1 MGVNKISPNRRN
13 SISVTSHSRAHHGHR
28 RRAHSIA
35 PGDNLSPTARAR
47 RSLAP
52 RKSILKAAANTTDDG
67 EDRTQAMDMT
77 SIVRFEADNSR
88 KSLGRRVSFANHAH
102 VRLFEVPEQ
111 NTNSTGSPQSSPA
124 AEISGHGGTNDENA
138 YPGAAGFRRHSSI
151 RRSIA
156 FSEGGGEESM
166 DMDSDDTGYSPDAFF
181 RASNTQEVADDTQD
195 FGYEDEEDYGD
206 GADMDVTEAMSHNIL
221 RKRSLS
227 LGGPRE
233 PLGNLTVSRASLDNQ
248 TEDEHGQNK
257 EQSFVEED
265 SAQSH
270 SLSSVGDTSQ
280 PMEFTVP
287 LVRPPEPPS
296 EAWLA
301 LRAVTHSGNTPYIPS
316 SDDEENGGDGVV
328 RDMDL
333 SDAVSRL
340 QAARASMGP
349 ENPDGG
355 DDQPNSFTSTEDS
368 FGEEN
373 SRADDEGNQT
383 INVTQLIRRISLA
396 PSTGDSTME
405 VTSVYGEQGEA
416 SASKIPSP
424 IPATDSLEVPHQ
436 THASAAKPL
445 SPTPAGTE
453 SEPPTLAEPR
463 NIAAAPQTFSFIPRP
478 RTPATTGRPPS
489 PSKANSLLPSPK
501 KFTANFAPPASRPV
515 PEKRS
520 ATAAQIPDGRS
531 SPAKKPSGP
540 RKLTAGL
547 TRHDLPQPSST
558 SKLSPNKPARPQVKQ
573 GTQSEAGP
581 GKRAS
586 LGLRRPSGYLARRK
600 SFGGTGTPLS
610 ADGASQSS
618 RPSSPNKQAMGARRM
633 SIAVT
638 RDVEGVPP
646 QFDVSAQKDNARG
659 DRIARDPSAAE
670 DTAELAEQ
678 TETQATPSPEPQKMS
693 VVNKSSHNDQAGEP
707 SPLLSSQQVLVEDS
721 TPDVAEDMGDD
732 ADDEV
737 PQNSLPVGESTTE
750 ATEQWREDVQRA
762 GSDGEEGPPISIE
775 QFFEM
780 TGIRFMDE
788 IAAPRRQSIHP
799 SVLRPSRR
807 ASVEGQIPLAEYMV
821 AMAVD
826 VPQLELYT
834 HVSKDL
840 QAWIERIQAIY
851 REAEEEALKMTPQLF
866 QEFVSAD
873 ETGQAELI
881 HQLKLIKVHNHE
893 QAKSEWYDWKLQWV
907 ERLHEKASKG
917 FENLEK
923 DANFLEEI
931 IREAQSIL
939 PGLQQ
944 EYDQLVEELEQET
957 AEITELEACDQDYLK
972 ELKASIAEQ
981 GMELDNYRR
990 EVEEAKAKLERIEE
1004 KLKEVQIEKNEVSAS
1019 IEKTERLINVQ
1030 KNSTHAEVFRL
1041 KGELEMLQTLHV
1053 VQITKVDAE
1062 CLEFVYGSSYVVST
1076 RCVECRPVIGNVQI
1090 QKLPEAQREEVFP
1103 AFSSLILRTAKEL
1116 VNRPEVSDSLRKIVE
1131 FVGTYWSSCSRLQL
1145 QLRLVAIKFPI
1156 TFRENPS
1163 GFSADVTI
1171 LYPSVKAKAIISF
1184 IFDVANFS
1192 TWPLNIQSTKHDARV
1207 VYGPIQRDAIL
1218 QAVSSRLK
1226 DVTPTNNHGCLL
1238 DACME
1243 AAESV
1248 A

>member
-1 MGVNKISPNRRN
+1 MGANKDSPNRRN
-13 SISVTSHSRAHHGHR
+13 SISVTSHNGAHHGHR

-35 PGDNLSPTARAR
+35 PGDHLSPTARVR

-52 RKSILKAAANTTDDG
+52 RRSILKAAANTTDDG

-111 NTNSTGSPQSSPA
+111 NTNSTASPQFSPA
-124 AEISGHGGTNDENA
+124 AEIGGHGGASDGNA
-138 YPGAAGFRRHSSI
+138 YPGAASFRRHSST
-151 RRSIA
+151 RRSVA

-181 RASNTQEVADDTQD
+181 RASNTQEVADGTQD
-195 FGYEDEEDYGD
+195 FGFEDEEDYGD
-206 GADMDVTEAMSHNIL
+206 GADMDVTEAISHNIL

-233 PLGNLTVSRASLDNQ
+233 PLGNLTVARSSLDNQ
-248 TEDEHGQNK
+248 TEDEQGQHK

-270 SLSSVGDTSQ
+270 SLGPEGDTSQ

-287 LVRPPEPPS
+287 LVRPAAPPS
-296 EAWLA
+296 ETWLA
-301 LRAVTHSGNTPYIPS
+301 LRAVTHSGNTPFIPS
-316 SDDEENGGDGVV
+316 SDDEENGGDGGV
-328 RDMDL
+328 RDMEL

-340 QAARASMGP
+340 QAARACMGS
-349 ENPDGG
+349 ENPDGKDG
-355 DDQPNSFTSTEDS
+355 QPGSFTSTEDS
-368 FGEEN
+368 FAEEN
-373 SRADDEGNQT
+373 NRNDDQGNQT
-383 INVTQLIRRISLA
+383 INVTQLIRRINLA
-396 PSTGDSTME
+396 PSTADSTME
-405 VTSVYGEQGEA
+405 VTSVYGKQGEA
-416 SASKIPSP
+416 SVSKIPSP
-424 IPATDSLEVPHQ
+424 TPATDSLEVPQQ
-436 THASAAKPL
+436 THADAAKP
-445 SPTPAGTE
+445 SFSTGTE

-463 NIAAAPQTFSFIPRP
+463 DIPAAPQKFSLIPRP
-478 RTPATTGRPPS
+478 RTPATAVRPPS
-489 PSKANSLLPSPK
+489 PSKTNSHLRSPK
-501 KFTANFAPPASRPV
+501 KLSANFAPPASRPV

-540 RKLTAGL
+540 QKLTAGL
-547 TRHDLPQPSST
+547 TRPDLPRPSNAS
-558 SKLSPNKPARPQVKQ
+558 SKLSPSKPTRPQVKQ

-600 SFGGTGTPLS
+600 SFGGTGTLVS
-610 ADGASQSS
+610 ADDANQSS
-618 RPSSPNKQAMGARRM
+618 RPSSPNKQAMGSGRKT
-633 SIAVT
+633 IAVA
-638 RDVEGVPP
+638 RHVEGVQPR
-646 QFDVSAQKDNARG
+646 FKISAEKGGTGR
-659 DRIARDPSAAE
+659 DRVAWDPSATG
-670 DTAELAEQ
+670 DTVETAEQ
-678 TETQATPSPEPQKMS
+678 TETQATPSPEPHETS
-693 VVNKSSHNDQAGEP
+693 VVNESSHDDLPGEP
-707 SPLLSSQQVLVEDS
+707 SPLLSSQQVLAADS
-721 TPDVAEDMGDD
+721 MSDVAEDMGDD

-737 PQNSLPVGESTTE
+737 PQNSLPTGEPTTD

-762 GSDGEEGPPISIE
+762 GSEGEEGPLISIE

-788 IAAPRRQSIHP
+788 IAARRRQSIRS

-807 ASVEGQIPLAEYMV
+807 ASVEGQMPLAVYMV
-821 AMAVD
+821 AMTVD

-834 HVSKDL
+834 YVSKDL
-840 QAWIERIQAIY
+840 QEWIERMQAIY

-873 ETGQAELI
+873 EIGQAELI
-881 HQLKLIKVHNHE
+881 HRLKLIKVHNHE
-893 QAKSEWYDWKLQWV
+893 QAKLEWYDWKLQWV
-907 ERLHEKASKG
+907 ERLYEKASEG
-917 FENLEK
+917 FEHLEK
-923 DANFLEEI
+923 DANFLERI
-931 IREAQSIL
+931 IREARSIL

-957 AEITELEACDQDYLK
+957 AEIAELEACDQDYLK

-981 GMELDNYRR
+981 GAELDNYRR
-990 EVEEAKAKLERIEE
+990 EVEEAKAKLGRFEE
-1004 KLKEVQIEKNEVSAS
+1004 KLKEVQTEKNEISAS

-1041 KGELEMLQTLHV
+1041 KGELEMLQSLHM
-1053 VQITKVDAE
+1053 VQITKAQAE
-1062 CLEFVYGSSYVVST
+1062 RFEFVYGSSYVVST
-1076 RCVECRPVIGNVQI
+1076 RCVECRPVVGNVQI
-1090 QKLPEAQREEVFP
+1090 QKLPKAQREESFPVF
-1103 AFSSLILRTAKEL
+1103 SNLVLRTAREL

-1145 QLRLVAIKFPI
+1145 QFRLVAIKFPI
-1156 TFRENPS
+1156 TFREIPS

-1171 LYPSVKAKAIISF
+1171 LYPSVKAKAIVSF

-1192 TWPLNIQSTKHDARV
+1192 TWPLNTQSTKHDVRV
-1207 VYGPIQRDAIL
+1207 VYGPIRRDAL
-1218 QAVSSRLK
+1218 LEAVGSRLK

-1243 AAESV
+1243 ATESV
-1248 A
+1248 V

>member
-1 MGVNKISPNRRN
+1 MGVNKVSPNRRN

-35 PGDNLSPTARAR
+35 PGDHLSPTAGAR

-102 VRLFEVPEQ
+102 VRF
-111 NTNSTGSPQSSPA
+111 TASPQSSPA
-124 AEISGHGGTNDENA
+124 AEIGGHGGTNDENA

-195 FGYEDEEDYGD
+195 FGYEDEEDYGE

-227 LGGPRE
+227 LGGTRE
-233 PLGNLTVSRASLDNQ
+233 PLGNLTVSRASLDNRI
-248 TEDEHGQNK
+248 EDEHGQNE

-270 SLSSVGDTSQ
+270 SLGPEGDTSQ

-316 SDDEENGGDGVV
+316 SDDEENGGDGGV

-349 ENPDGG
+349 ENPDGEDG
-355 DDQPNSFTSTEDS
+355 QPNSFTSTEVS
-368 FGEEN
+368 FAEEN
-373 SRADDEGNQT
+373 SRSDDEGNQT
-383 INVTQLIRRISLA
+383 VNVTQLIRRISLA

-416 SASKIPSP
+416 RASKIPSP
-424 IPATDSLEVPHQ
+424 TPPTDSLEVPQ
-436 THASAAKPL
+436 QAHATAAKPS
-445 SPTPAGTE
+445 SPTPARAE

-463 NIAAAPQTFSFIPRP
+463 NIPAAPQTFSFIPRP
-478 RTPATTGRPPS
+478 RILATTGRPPS
-489 PSKANSLLPSPK
+489 PSKAKSHLPSPQ

-520 ATAAQIPDGRS
+520 AAAAQIPDGRS

-540 RKLTAGL
+540 EKLTAGL
-547 TRHDLPQPSST
+547 THHDLPRPSNTS
-558 SKLSPNKPARPQVKQ
+558 SKLSPNKLARPLVKQ
-573 GTQSEAGP
+573 GTQSDAGP

-610 ADGASQSS
+610 ADDASQSN
-618 RPSSPNKQAMGARRM
+618 RPSSPNKQAMGSRRK
-633 SIAVT
+633 SVAVA

-646 QFDVSAQKDNARG
+646 QFDVSAEKDNARG
-659 DRIARDPSAAE
+659 DGIARDPSAAE
-670 DTAELAEQ
+670 DTVEPMEH
-678 TETQATPSPEPQKMS
+678 TEPQATASPELQKMS
-693 VVNKSSHNDQAGEP
+693 VVSESSHNDQAGEP
-707 SPLLSSQQVLVEDS
+707 SPLLSSQRVLVEDS
-721 TPDVAEDMGDD
+721 MPDVAEDMGDD

-737 PQNSLPVGESTTE
+737 PQDSLPVGELTTE

-762 GSDGEEGPPISIE
+762 GSEGEEGPPISIE

-799 SVLRPSRR
+799 SVLRRR
-807 ASVEGQIPLAEYMV
+807 ASAEGQIPLAEYMV

-834 HVSKDL
+834 YVSKDL

-1062 CLEFVYGSSYVVST
+1062 CFEFVYGSSYVVST

-1103 AFSSLILRTAKEL
+1103 TFSNLVLRTAKEL

-1171 LYPSVKAKAIISF
+1171 LYPNVKAKAIISF
-1184 IFDVANFS
+1184 IFD
-1192 TWPLNIQSTKHDARV
+1192 STKHDARV

-1218 QAVSSRLK
+1218 QAVSFRLK

-1238 DACME
+1238 DACMKV
-1243 AAESV
+1243 AESV

>member
-1 MGVNKISPNRRN
+1 MGVNKVSPNRRN
-13 SISVTSHSRAHHGHR
+13 SISVTSHNRAHHGHR

-35 PGDNLSPTARAR
+35 PGDHLSPTARAR

-111 NTNSTGSPQSSPA
+111 NTNSTASPQSSPA
-124 AEISGHGGTNDENA
+124 AEIGSHGGANDENA
-138 YPGAAGFRRHSSI
+138 YPGAAGFRRHSSMW
-151 RRSIA
+151 RSVA
-156 FSEGGGEESM
+156 FSEAGGEESM

-181 RASNTQEVADDTQD
+181 RASNTQEVAEGTQD
-195 FGYEDEEDYGD
+195 FGLEDEEDYGD
-206 GADMDVTEAMSHNIL
+206 GADMDVTEAVSHNIL

-233 PLGNLTVSRASLDNQ
+233 PLGNLTIARASLDNQ
-248 TEDEHGQNK
+248 TEDEQGQHK

-270 SLSSVGDTSQ
+270 SLGSEGDTSQ

-287 LVRPPEPPS
+287 LVRPAAPPS

-301 LRAVTHSGNTPYIPS
+301 LRAVTHSGNTPFIPS
-316 SDDEENGGDGVV
+316 SDDEENGGDGGV
-328 RDMDL
+328 RDMKL

-340 QAARASMGP
+340 RAARASMGP
-349 ENPDGG
+349 ENPDGEDG
-355 DDQPNSFTSTEDS
+355 QPDSFTSTEDS
-368 FGEEN
+368 FAEEN
-373 SRADDEGNQT
+373 SRNDDEGNQT

-416 SASKIPSP
+416 STSKIPSP
-424 IPATDSLEVPHQ
+424 TPATDSLEVPQQ
-436 THASAAKPL
+436 THANAAKP
-445 SPTPAGTE
+445 SFSTGTE

-463 NIAAAPQTFSFIPRP
+463 NIPAAPQKFSFIPRP
-478 RTPATTGRPPS
+478 RTPATAVRPLS
-489 PSKANSLLPSPK
+489 PSKADSLLPSPK

-540 RKLTAGL
+540 QKLTAGL
-547 TRHDLPQPSST
+547 THHDLPQPSSAS
-558 SKLSPNKPARPQVKQ
+558 SKLSPSKPARPQAKQ
-573 GTQSEAGP
+573 GTQSEAGL

-600 SFGGTGTPLS
+600 SFGGTGTSVS
-610 ADGASQSS
+610 ADNANQSS
-618 RPSSPNKQAMGARRM
+618 RPSSPNKQAMGTRRK
-633 SIAVT
+633 SIAVA
-638 RDVEGVPP
+638 RDVEGVQP
-646 QFDVSAQKDNARG
+646 QLELSADKGGTGR
-659 DRIARDPSAAE
+659 DRVALDPSATG
-670 DTAELAEQ
+670 DTVEPAEQ
-678 TETQATPSPEPQKMS
+678 TETQATPSPEPHETS
-693 VVNKSSHNDQAGEP
+693 VNESSHDDPSGEP
-707 SPLLSSQQVLVEDS
+707 SRLLSSQQVLAEDS
-721 TPDVAEDMGDD
+721 MPDVAEGMGDD

-737 PQNSLPVGESTTE
+737 PQNSLPIGEPTTD

-762 GSDGEEGPPISIE
+762 GSEGEEGPLISIE

-834 HVSKDL
+834 YVSKDL

-873 ETGQAELI
+873 EIGQAELI

-907 ERLHEKASKG
+907 ERLYEKASKG
-917 FENLEK
+917 FEYLEK
-923 DANFLEEI
+923 DANFLEGI

-944 EYDQLVEELEQET
+944 EYDQLVGELEQET
-957 AEITELEACDQDYLK
+957 AEIAELEACDQDYLK

-981 GMELDNYRR
+981 GAELENYRR
-990 EVEEAKAKLERIEE
+990 EVEEAKAKLGRIEE
-1004 KLKEVQIEKNEVSAS
+1004 KLKEVQTEKNEVSAS

-1041 KGELEMLQTLHV
+1041 KGELEMLQSLHV
-1053 VQITKVDAE
+1053 VQIIKAQAE
-1062 CLEFVYGSSYVVST
+1062 RFEFVYGSSYVVST
-1076 RCVECRPVIGNVQI
+1076 RCVECRPVIGSVQI
-1090 QKLPEAQREEVFP
+1090 QKLPEAQREEHFP
-1103 AFSSLILRTAKEL
+1103 AFSNLVLRTAREL
-1116 VNRPEVSDSLRKIVE
+1116 INRPEVSDSLRKIVE

-1145 QLRLVAIKFPI
+1145 QFRLVAIKFPV
-1156 TFRENPS
+1156 TFRDIPS

-1171 LYPSVKAKAIISF
+1171 LYPSVKAKAVVSF

-1207 VYGPIQRDAIL
+1207 VYGPIQRDALL
-1218 QAVSSRLK
+1218 QAVGSRLK

-1248 A
+1248 V

>member
-1 MGVNKISPNRRN
+1 MGVKKFSPSRRN
-13 SISVTSHSRAHHGHR
+13 SISVAGHNRVQPGYR

-35 PGDNLSPTARAR
+35 QGDHLSPTARAR

-102 VRLFEVPEQ
+102 VRLFEVPEH

-124 AEISGHGGTNDENA
+124 AEIGSHAGGTNDENA

-166 DMDSDDTGYSPDAFF
+166 DMDSDDAGYSPGAFF
-181 RASNTQEVADDTQD
+181 RESNAQEVVDGMQD
-195 FGYEDEEDYGD
+195 FGYEDEEDYDD
-206 GADMDVTEAMSHNIL
+206 GADMDVTEAIPQNII

-227 LGGPRE
+227 LGGPRQ
-233 PLGNLTVSRASLDNQ
+233 PLGNLTVPNTSLDNQ
-248 TEDEHGQNK
+248 SEGEQEQHK
-257 EQSFVEED
+257 EPSFVEED

-270 SLSSVGDTSQ
+270 SLGSEGDTSQ

-287 LVRPPEPPS
+287 LVRPAKPPS
-296 EAWLA
+296 DAWLA

-316 SDDEENGGDGVV
+316 SDDEENGGTGGV
-328 RDMDL
+328 REMEL

-340 QAARASMGP
+340 QAARDSIGLGNSAG
-349 ENPDGG
+349 EDGQPD
-355 DDQPNSFTSTEDS
+355 SFTSTEDS
-368 FGEEN
+368 FAEEN
-373 SRADDEGNQT
+373 SGNDDEGNQT
-383 INVTQLIRRISLA
+383 VNVTQLIRRISLA
-396 PSTGDSTME
+396 PSTGDSTMD
-405 VTSVYGEQGEA
+405 VTSVYGDQGQEN
-416 SASKIPSP
+416 SSKIPSP
-424 IPATDSLEVPHQ
+424 TPAAESLEVPQQ
-436 THASAAKPL
+436 THPGAEKPS
-445 SPTPAGTE
+445 SPTPARVE
-453 SEPPTLAEPR
+453 NEPPTLAEPP
-463 NIAAAPQTFSFIPRP
+463 NIPAAPQKFSFIPRP

-489 PSKANSLLPSPK
+489 PSKSNSLLPSPK

-520 ATAAQIPDGRS
+520 AAAAQIPDGRS

-540 RKLTAGL
+540 EKLTAGL
-547 TRHDLPQPSST
+547 TRPDLPRPSNVPSRPSP
-558 SKLSPNKPARPQVKQ
+558 SKIAPL
-573 GTQSEAGP
+573 QSRKETPVEPGP
-581 GKRAS
+581 SKRLS
-586 LGLRRPSGYLARRK
+586 LGLRRPSGYFARRK
-600 SFGGTGTPLS
+600 SFGGALS
-610 ADGASQSS
+610 ADDASQTS
-618 RPSSPNKQAMGARRM
+618 RPSSPGKLAVATRRKSM
-633 SIAVT
+633 AVAG
-638 RDVEGVPP
+638 DAEGEAPR
-646 QFDVSAQKDNARG
+646 FDVSSEKVRAGR
-659 DRIARDPSAAE
+659 DRATRDPSDME
-670 DTAELAEQ
+670 DTVELIEQPETIPSAEPYTVSMADEASRDDRL
-678 TETQATPSPEPQKMS
+678 
-693 VVNKSSHNDQAGEP
+693 HEP
-707 SPLLSSQQVLVEDS
+707 SPLLSPHQVPVEDP
-721 TPDVAEDMGDD
+721 TPDVAQDRGDD
-732 ADDEV
+732 DDDEA
-737 PQNSLPVGESTTE
+737 PENTLPIGGPAAD
-750 ATEQWREDVQRA
+750 ATEQWREDVQQA
-762 GSDGEEGPPISIE
+762 ISEEEEDPPISIE

-799 SVLRPSRR
+799 SALRPSRR
-807 ASVEGQIPLAEYMV
+807 ASVDEQIPLAEYIV

-866 QEFVSAD
+866 QEFVLAD

-907 ERLHEKASKG
+907 EQLYHKASKG
-917 FENLEK
+917 FDDLEK
-923 DANFLEEI
+923 DAKFLEGV

-944 EYDQLVEELEQET
+944 EYEQLVEELEKET
-957 AEITELEACDQDYLK
+957 SEIAELEACDQDYLK

-981 GMELDNYRR
+981 ATELDNYRR
-990 EVEEAKAKLERIEE
+990 EVEEAKAKLSRIEE
-1004 KLKEVQIEKNEVSAS
+1004 KLREVQTEKNEVSAS

-1041 KGELEMLQTLHV
+1041 KGELEMLQNLHMV
-1053 VQITKVDAE
+1053 EITKVQAD
-1062 CLEFVYGSSYVVST
+1062 LFEFVYASSYVVST
-1076 RCVECRPVIGNVQI
+1076 RCIECRPVIGTVQI
-1090 QKLPEAQREEVFP
+1090 QKLPHAKGEDVFP
-1103 AFSSLILRTAKEL
+1103 AFSSLVLRTAKEL
-1116 VNRPEVSDSLRKIVE
+1116 VNRPEVNGSLRKIVE
-1131 FVGTYWSSCSRLQL
+1131 FVGAYWSSCSRLQL
-1145 QLRLVAIKFPI
+1145 QFRLVAIKFPI
-1156 TFRENPS
+1156 AFKESSS

-1171 LYPSVKAKAIISF
+1171 LYPSVKAKAIVSF

-1192 TWPLNIQSTKHDARV
+1192 TWPLNIQSTKHDVKV
-1207 VYGPIQRDAIL
+1207 VYGRIQQDTIL
-1218 QAVSSRLK
+1218 RAVGSRLK
-1226 DVTPTNNHGCLL
+1226 DVTPTSNHGCLL

-1248 A
+1248 V

>member
-1 MGVNKISPNRRN
+1 MGVNKVSPNRRN

-28 RRAHSIA
+28 
-35 PGDNLSPTARAR
+35 PR
-47 RSLAP
+47 RSLV
-52 RKSILKAAANTTDDG
+52 RFLVSSMSITHRTHTCLVRLHSMSILKTAANTTDDG

-111 NTNSTGSPQSSPA
+111 NTNSTASPQSSPA
-124 AEISGHGGTNDENA
+124 AETGDHGRPNDENA
-138 YPGAAGFRRHSSI
+138 YPGAAGFRRHNPI

-156 FSEGGGEESM
+156 FSEGGGEE
-166 DMDSDDTGYSPDAFF
+166 
-181 RASNTQEVADDTQD
+181 ASNTQKVVADETKE

-221 RKRSLS
+221 RKQSLS

-248 TEDEHGQNK
+248 SEDEHGQNK

-265 SAQSH
+265 SAQSQ
-270 SLSSVGDTSQ
+270 LLGPEGDTSQ
-280 PMEFTVP
+280 LMEFTVP
-287 LVRPPEPPS
+287 LVRPPKPP
-296 EAWLA
+296 
-301 LRAVTHSGNTPYIPS
+301 N
-316 SDDEENGGDGVV
+316 DDDNGGDGGVC
-328 RDMDL
+328 DTDL

-340 QAARASMGP
+340 RAARASMGP
-349 ENPDGG
+349 ENPDGEDG
-355 DDQPNSFTSTEDS
+355 QPNSFTSTEDS
-368 FGEEN
+368 FAEEI
-373 SRADDEGNQT
+373 SRSDDEGNQT
-383 INVTQLIRRISLA
+383 VNVT
-396 PSTGDSTME
+396 TME
-405 VTSVYGEQGEA
+405 VTSVYGEQGEE

-424 IPATDSLEVPHQ
+424 TPATDPLEVPRQ
-436 THASAAKPL
+436 THASAAKPS
-445 SPTPAGTE
+445 SPIPTGTE
-453 SEPPTLAEPR
+453 SEPVADPQ
-463 NIAAAPQTFSFIPRP
+463 NITAVPQAFSFIPRP

-489 PSKANSLLPSPK
+489 PSKANSHLPSPK
-501 KFTANFAPPASRPV
+501 KFTANFAPPTSRPV

-520 ATAAQIPDGRS
+520 AAAAQIPDGRS

-540 RKLTAGL
+540 EKLTAGL
-547 TRHDLPQPSST
+547 THHDLPRPSNTS
-558 SKLSPNKPARPQVKQ
+558 SKLSPNKLARPLVKQ

-586 LGLRRPSGYLARRK
+586 FGLRRPLGYLARRK
-600 SFGGTGTPLS
+600 IFGGTGTPLS
-610 ADGASQSS
+610 VSADDTSQSS
-618 RPSSPNKQAMGARRM
+618 RPFPNKQAMGTRKK
-633 SIAVT
+633 SISVA
-638 RDVEGVPP
+638 RDVEGVPL
-646 QFDVSAQKDNARG
+646 QFEVSAEKVNARG
-659 DRIARDPSAAE
+659 DRIARDPSTAE
-670 DTAELAEQ
+670 DTVVPAEH
-678 TETQATPSPEPQKMS
+678 TEPQATPSPEPHKMS
-693 VVNKSSHNDQAGEP
+693 VVNESSHNGLASEP
-707 SPLLSSQQVLVEDS
+707 STLLSSQQVLVDDS
-721 TPDVAEDMGDD
+721 MPDMAEELGGD

-762 GSDGEEGPPISIE
+762 GSEGEEGPPISIE

-834 HVSKDL
+834 YVSKDL
-840 QAWIERIQAIY
+840 QAWIEPIQAIY

-866 QEFVSAD
+866 QELVSAD

-917 FENLEK
+917 FEQLEK

-944 EYDQLVEELEQET
+944 EYDQLVEELERET

-990 EVEEAKAKLERIEE
+990 EVEEAKAKLGRIEE
-1004 KLKEVQIEKNEVSAS
+1004 KLKEVQTEKNEISAS

-1041 KGELEMLQTLHV
+1041 KGELEMLQTLHI

-1062 CLEFVYGSSYVVST
+1062 RFEFVYGSSYVVST
-1076 RCVECRPVIGNVQI
+1076 HCVECRPVIGRVQI
-1090 QKLPEAQREEVFP
+1090 QKLPEAQREEIFP
-1103 AFSSLILRTAKEL
+1103 AFSSLVLRTAKEL

-1131 FVGTYWSSCSRLQL
+1131 FVGTYWSSCPRLQL

-1184 IFDVANFS
+1184 IFDVATFS

-1207 VYGPIQRDAIL
+1207 VYGPIQ
-1218 QAVSSRLK
+1218 
-1226 DVTPTNNHGCLL
+1226 
-1238 DACME
+1238 
-1243 AAESV
+1243 
-1248 A
+1248 

>member
-1 MGVNKISPNRRN
+1 MGVKKFSPSRRN
-13 SISVTSHSRAHHGHR
+13 SISVAGHNRVQPGYR

-35 PGDNLSPTARAR
+35 QGDHLSPTARAR

-102 VRLFEVPEQ
+102 VRLFEVPEH

-124 AEISGHGGTNDENA
+124 AEIDSHGGGTNDENA
-138 YPGAAGFRRHSSI
+138 YPGAAGFPRHSSI

-166 DMDSDDTGYSPDAFF
+166 EMDSDDAGYSPGAFF
-181 RASNTQEVADDTQD
+181 RASNAQEVVDDMQD
-195 FGYEDEEDYGD
+195 FGYEDADDYDD
-206 GADMDVTEAMSHNIL
+206 GVDMDVTEAIPQNII

-227 LGGPRE
+227 LGGPRQ
-233 PLGNLTVSRASLDNQ
+233 PLGTLAVPNTSFDNQ
-248 TEDEHGQNK
+248 SEEEQEQRK

-265 SAQSH
+265 SAQSQ
-270 SLSSVGDTSQ
+270 GDASQ

-287 LVRPPEPPS
+287 LVRPAKPPS
-296 EAWLA
+296 DAWLA

-316 SDDEENGGDGVV
+316 SDDEENAGGV
-328 RDMDL
+328 REMEL

-340 QAARASMGP
+340 QAARDSIGLGNSAG
-349 ENPDGG
+349 EDGQPD
-355 DDQPNSFTSTEDS
+355 SFTSTEDS
-368 FGEEN
+368 LAEEN
-373 SRADDEGNQT
+373 SGNDDEGNQT
-383 INVTQLIRRISLA
+383 VNVTQLIRRISLA
-396 PSTGDSTME
+396 PSTGDSTMD
-405 VTSVYGEQGEA
+405 VTSVYGDQGQEN
-416 SASKIPSP
+416 SSKIPSP
-424 IPATDSLEVPHQ
+424 TPATESLEVPQQ
-436 THASAAKPL
+436 THPAAEKPS
-445 SPTPAGTE
+445 SPAPTRVE
-453 SEPPTLAEPR
+453 NEPPTLVQPP
-463 NIAAAPQTFSFIPRP
+463 NIPAVPQKFSFIPRS

-489 PSKANSLLPSPK
+489 PSKSNSLLPSPK
-501 KFTANFAPPASRPV
+501 KFTANFAPPVSRPV
-515 PEKRS
+515 PEKRP
-520 ATAAQIPDGRS
+520 AAAAQIPDGRS
-531 SPAKKPSGP
+531 SPAKKLSGP
-540 RKLTAGL
+540 EKLTAGL
-547 TRHDLPQPSST
+547 TRRDLPQPSIVPSRIPP
-558 SKLSPNKPARPQVKQ
+558 SKIAPLQSRKETQVEPGPSKRP
-573 GTQSEAGP
+573 
-581 GKRAS
+581 S
-586 LGLRRPSGYLARRK
+586 LGLRRPSGYFARRK
-600 SFGGTGTPLS
+600 SFGGALS
-610 ADGASQSS
+610 ADDASQTSQP
-618 RPSSPNKQAMGARRM
+618 PSPGKPAVATRRKSMAVARD
-633 SIAVT
+633 A
-638 RDVEGVPP
+638 EGEAPR
-646 QFDVSAQKDNARG
+646 FDVSAEKIRAGR
-659 DRIARDPSAAE
+659 DRATQDPFDME
-670 DTAELAEQ
+670 DTVEPIEQ
-678 TETQATPSPEPQKMS
+678 PENIPSVGPHTVSIADEAS
-693 VVNKSSHNDQAGEP
+693 RDDRLREP
-707 SPLLSSQQVLVEDS
+707 SPFLSPQQVPVEDP
-721 TPDVAEDMGDD
+721 TPDAAHDRGDD
-732 ADDEV
+732 DDGV
-737 PQNSLPVGESTTE
+737 PENTLPIDGPMTD

-762 GSDGEEGPPISIE
+762 ISEEEEEGPPISIQ

-799 SVLRPSRR
+799 SALRPSRR
-807 ASVEGQIPLAEYMV
+807 ASVDGQIPLAEYIV

-866 QEFVSAD
+866 QEFVLAD

-907 ERLHEKASKG
+907 EQLYHKASKG
-917 FENLEK
+917 FDDLEK
-923 DANFLEEI
+923 DAKFLEGV

-944 EYDQLVEELEQET
+944 EYEQLVEELEKET
-957 AEITELEACDQDYLK
+957 SEIAELEACDQDYLK

-981 GMELDNYRR
+981 ATELDNYRR
-990 EVEEAKAKLERIEE
+990 EVEEAKAKLSRIEE
-1004 KLKEVQIEKNEVSAS
+1004 KLKEVQTEKNEVSAS

-1041 KGELEMLQTLHV
+1041 KGELEMLQSLHMV
-1053 VQITKVDAE
+1053 EITKVQAD
-1062 CLEFVYGSSYVVST
+1062 LFEFVYASSYVLST
-1076 RCVECRPVIGNVQI
+1076 YCIECRPVIGTVQI
-1090 QKLPEAQREEVFP
+1090 QKLPHAKGEDIFP
-1103 AFSSLILRTAKEL
+1103 AYSSLVLRTAKEL

-1145 QLRLVAIKFPI
+1145 QFRLVAIKFPI
-1156 TFRENPS
+1156 TFRETPS

-1171 LYPSVKAKAIISF
+1171 LYPSVKAKAIVSF

-1192 TWPLNIQSTKHDARV
+1192 TWPLNIQSTKHDVRV
-1207 VYGPIQRDAIL
+1207 VYGRIQGDTIL
-1218 QAVSSRLK
+1218 HALGSRLK
-1226 DVTPTNNHGCLL
+1226 DVTPANNHGCLL

-1243 AAESV
+1243 AVECAV
-1248 A
+1248 

>member
-1 MGVNKISPNRRN
+1 MGVNKVSPNRRN

-35 PGDNLSPTARAR
+35 PGDHLSPTARAR

-111 NTNSTGSPQSSPA
+111 NTNSTASPQSSPA
-124 AEISGHGGTNDENA
+124 AEIGSHGGANDENA
-138 YPGAAGFRRHSSI
+138 YPGAAGFRRHSSM
-151 RRSIA
+151 RRSVA

-181 RASNTQEVADDTQD
+181 RASNTQEVAEGTQD
-195 FGYEDEEDYGD
+195 FGLEDEEDYGD
-206 GADMDVTEAMSHNIL
+206 GADMDVTEAVSHNIL

-233 PLGNLTVSRASLDNQ
+233 PLGNLTIARASLDNQ
-248 TEDEHGQNK
+248 TEDEQGQHK

-270 SLSSVGDTSQ
+270 SLGSEGDTSQ

-287 LVRPPEPPS
+287 LVRPAAPPS

-301 LRAVTHSGNTPYIPS
+301 LRAVTHSGNTPFIPS
-316 SDDEENGGDGVV
+316 SDDEENGGDGGV
-328 RDMDL
+328 RDMKL

-349 ENPDGG
+349 ENPDGEDG
-355 DDQPNSFTSTEDS
+355 QPDSFTSTEDS
-368 FGEEN
+368 FAEEN
-373 SRADDEGNQT
+373 SRNDDEGNQT

-416 SASKIPSP
+416 NASKIPSP
-424 IPATDSLEVPHQ
+424 TPATDSLEVSQQ
-436 THASAAKPL
+436 THPNAAKP
-445 SPTPAGTE
+445 SFSTPAGTE

-463 NIAAAPQTFSFIPRP
+463 NIPAAPQKFSFIPRP
-478 RTPATTGRPPS
+478 RTPATAVRPPS
-489 PSKANSLLPSPK
+489 PFKANSLLPSPK

-540 RKLTAGL
+540 QKLTAGL
-547 TRHDLPQPSST
+547 TRPDLPQPSNAS
-558 SKLSPNKPARPQVKQ
+558 SKLSPSMPTRPQVKQ
-573 GTQSEAGP
+573 GTQSEAGL

-600 SFGGTGTPLS
+600 SFGGTGTPVS
-610 ADGASQSS
+610 ADDASQSS
-618 RPSSPNKQAMGARRM
+618 RPSSPNKQAMGTRRK
-633 SIAVT
+633 SIAVA
-638 RDVEGVPP
+638 RDVEGVQP
-646 QFDVSAQKDNARG
+646 QFEVSAEKGGTGRD
-659 DRIARDPSAAE
+659 RDPSATGDIVE
-670 DTAELAEQ
+670 PAEQ
-678 TETQATPSPEPQKMS
+678 TETQATPSPEPHKTS
-693 VVNKSSHNDQAGEP
+693 VVNESSHNDPSGEP
-707 SPLLSSQQVLVEDS
+707 SPLFSSQQVLAEDS
-721 TPDVAEDMGDD
+721 MPDVAEDMGDE
-732 ADDEV
+732 ADDEAL
-737 PQNSLPVGESTTE
+737 QNSLPIGEPTTD

-762 GSDGEEGPPISIE
+762 GSEGEEGPPISIE

-834 HVSKDL
+834 YVSKDL

-873 ETGQAELI
+873 EIGQAELI

-907 ERLHEKASKG
+907 ERLYEKASKG
-917 FENLEK
+917 FEYLEK
-923 DANFLEEI
+923 DANFLEGV

-957 AEITELEACDQDYLK
+957 AEIAELEACDQDYLK

-981 GMELDNYRR
+981 GAELENYRR
-990 EVEEAKAKLERIEE
+990 EVEEAKAKLGRIEE
-1004 KLKEVQIEKNEVSAS
+1004 KLKEVQTEKNEVSAS

-1041 KGELEMLQTLHV
+1041 KGELEMLQSLHV
-1053 VQITKVDAE
+1053 VQIIKAQAE
-1062 CLEFVYGSSYVVST
+1062 CFEFVYGSSYVVST
-1076 RCVECRPVIGNVQI
+1076 RCVECRPVIGSVQI
-1090 QKLPEAQREEVFP
+1090 QKLPEAQREEHFP
-1103 AFSSLILRTAKEL
+1103 AFSSLVLRTAREL
-1116 VNRPEVSDSLRKIVE
+1116 INRPEVSDSLRKIVE
-1131 FVGTYWSSCSRLQL
+1131 FAGTYWSSCSRLQL
-1145 QLRLVAIKFPI
+1145 QFRLVAIKFPV
-1156 TFRENPS
+1156 TFRDIPS

-1171 LYPSVKAKAIISF
+1171 LYPSVKAKAVVSF

-1207 VYGPIQRDAIL
+1207 VYGPIQRDALL
-1218 QAVSSRLK
+1218 QAVGSRLK

-1248 A
+1248 V